1 MYDNLLVNEL
11 KENSVV
17 TMTFVMFHKG
27 IFYFRDNSFGKSFSL
42 LCDMISEYCGV
53 KLYSYLPHNEEVCL
67 GKFSGIYYCSS
78 CFQLQ
83 IHVFLFQMVCGTE

>member
-1 MYDNLLVNEL
+1 MYDNLSVNEL

-27 IFYFRDNSFGKSFSL
+27 IFYFRDNSFGKSFLL
-42 LCDMISEYCGV
+42 LCDMINEYCGV
-53 KLYSYLPHNEEVCL
+53 KLYSYLPHSEEVCL
-67 GKFSGIYYCSS
+67 GKFPGNYCSS

-83 IHVFLFQMVCGTE
+83 IIYVFLFQMVCGTE